1 MFVIFGIIEIVF
13 DDVELCILEECIFG
27 GIEGLDVI
35 DCFLYCC
42 SWVFLFL
49 DVVLVRLNKEF
60 MVFGFGLLFFIFLCD
75 GLMFLIDCLFIEFL
89 FGRNLFI

>member
-1 MFVIFGIIEIVF
+1 MFFIFGIIEIVF

-42 SWVFLFL
+42 S
-49 DVVLVRLNKEF
+49 
-60 MVFGFGLLFFIFLCD
+60 
-75 GLMFLIDCLFIEFL
+75 
-89 FGRNLFI
+89 